1 VKRSVVVLGVLA
13 ALVALAAS
21 TWWRAGRTQPV
32 SASAAVVAVSVR
44 TFTSTVVA
52 IGAVKPKIGAEV
64 RVGSRISGRVAHLR
78 ANIGDMV
85 ARGQIV
91 AELET
96 EELDALIGQRRAE
109 VRLAEAMLGSFDTI
123 GPEEVARAEADVRS
137 FEAAATLA
145 RQEWEREQQLF
156 DREISARATADA
168 ARDRY
173 RLAEAQLEATRRG
186 LALARTGNDERRIQ
200 ARADVDRARAQLES
214 ALVDRSFT
222 VIRTPIS
229 GVVASVSTQ
238 EGETVAAGL
247 NAPTFLTVV
256 DLERLQVHAFV
267 DEVDIGKIE
276 PGQSAT
282 FSVDAFP
289 GRDFAGHVS
298 AIFPTATVQD
308 NVVKYVVA
316 VDVDDESVG
325 VLRPEM
331 TTNVRIQLAS
341 RDVLA
346 VPTRA
351 IRQDAGQSVVH
362 VLTEGRSERRAI
374 RVGWRDGPWAEIV
387 EGLSAG
393 ERILLDGPAA
403 SQGVP

>member
-1 VKRSVVVLGVLA
+1 
-13 ALVALAAS
+13 
-21 TWWRAGRTQPV
+21 
-32 SASAAVVAVSVR
+32 
-44 TFTSTVVA
+44 
-52 IGAVKPKIGAEV
+52 
-64 RVGSRISGRVAHLR
+64 
-78 ANIGDMV
+78 
-85 ARGQIV
+85 
-91 AELET
+91 
-96 EELDALIGQRRAE
+96 
-109 VRLAEAMLGSFDTI
+109 MLGAFDAM

-137 FEAAATLA
+137 FEAAAALA
-145 RQEWEREQQLF
+145 RQEWEREQELF

-168 ARDRY
+168 ARDRH
-173 RLAEAQLEATRRG
+173 RLAEAQLEAARRA

-200 ARADVDRARAQLES
+200 ARADADCARAQFQS

-256 DLERLQVHAFV
+256 DLERLQAHAFV

-289 GRDFAGHVS
+289 GRDFTGHVP
-298 AIFPTATVQD
+298 AICPTATIQD
-308 NVVKYVVA
+308 NVVKYVVP

-331 TTNVRIQLAS
+331 TTNVRIPLAS

-351 IRQDAGQSVVH
+351 IRQDAGA
-362 VLTEGRSERRAI
+362 ERRLRAD
-374 RVGWRDGPWAEIV
+374 RWGR
-387 EGLSAG
+387 
-393 ERILLDGPAA
+393 
-403 SQGVP
+403 

>member
-1 VKRSVVVLGVLA
+1 
-13 ALVALAAS
+13 
-21 TWWRAGRTQPV
+21 
-32 SASAAVVAVSVR
+32 
-44 TFTSTVVA
+44 
-52 IGAVKPKIGAEV
+52 
-64 RVGSRISGRVAHLR
+64 
-78 ANIGDMV
+78 
-85 ARGQIV
+85 
-91 AELET
+91 
-96 EELDALIGQRRAE
+96 
-109 VRLAEAMLGSFDTI
+109 MLGAFDTM

-137 FEAAATLA
+137 FEAAAALA
-145 RQEWEREQQLF
+145 RQEWEREQELF
-156 DREISARATADA
+156 DREISARATTDA
-168 ARDRY
+168 ARDRH
-173 RLAEAQLEATRRG
+173 RLAEAQLEAARRA

-200 ARADVDRARAQLES
+200 ARADADRARAQLES

-289 GRDFAGHVS
+289 GRDFTGHVS
-298 AIFPTATVQD
+298 AIFPTATIQD

-316 VDVDDESVG
+316 VDEDDESVG

-351 IRQDAGQSVVH
+351 IRQDAGQSVVY

-374 RVGWRDGPWAEIV
+374 RVGWRDGPWAEVV